1 MYRIILL
8 MIIVGALFLSACV
21 TATGGPSQPVGAT
34 QDPVTAEPLPASEAP
49 AVEEPVVTQP
59 LEVTEIPGGGGQ
71 GQDDWRPQPGD
82 EKLERGEV
90 IIAEAGILTLESF
103 PPQFV
108 LHVSGTK
115 GDPCRVVRAV
125 APEPDDQGRIQVEVY
140 SLYDPA
146 ALCIQVVKGFDL
158 NLPLGSLPQGNYT
171 VWLNG
176 EMVGEIV
183 AP

>member
-8 MIIVGALFLSACV
+8 IFMVGALFLSACV
-21 TATGGPSQPVGAT
+21 TAAGGPPQPVEAT
-34 QDPVTAEPLPASEAP
+34 QGPVTAEPLP
-49 AVEEPVVTQP
+49 
-59 LEVTEIPGGGGQ
+59 VTEIPAGGGQ

-82 EKLERGEV
+82 EELERGEV
-90 IIAEAGILTLESF
+90 IIAESGILTLESF